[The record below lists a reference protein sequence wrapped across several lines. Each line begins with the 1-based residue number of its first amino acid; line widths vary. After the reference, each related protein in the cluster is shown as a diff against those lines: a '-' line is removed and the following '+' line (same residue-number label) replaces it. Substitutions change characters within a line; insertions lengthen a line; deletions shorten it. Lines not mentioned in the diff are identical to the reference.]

1 MALVNLKSLFKK
13 INGDRGKRPQGDCP
27 FEPGEI
33 VAESGL
39 YEICHSDEPRT
50 SAVLVRGERFPVC
63 NRCGEEVRY
72 KLLQAVPHISEDP
85 DFALPADNPANLSA
99 SPMGQFPRQLG
110 ATHATATA
118 RSYKPGEQ
126 IPASGIYK
134 VIHSTHRRAHE
145 NIFAAGQTFPP
156 CKHCGDKVRFQ
167 AVNSSK
173 LVARAQ

>member
-1 MALVNLKSLFKK
+1 MLPRIFHSSATELEGYVALVNLKSLFKK
-13 INGDRGKRPQGDCP
+13 INGGRGKRPQGDCP

-99 SPMGQFPRQLG
+99 SPTGQFPRQLG
-110 ATHATATA
+110 ATHGY
-118 RSYKPGEQ
+118 RYCQEL
-126 IPASGIYK
+126 
-134 VIHSTHRRAHE
+134 
-145 NIFAAGQTFPP
+145 QT
-156 CKHCGDKVRFQ
+156 G
-167 AVNSSK
+167 
-173 LVARAQ
+173 

>member
-27 FEPGEI
+27 FGPGEI

-63 NRCGEEVRY
+63 NRCEEEVRY
-72 KLLQAVPHISEDP
+72 KLLQAVPHISEVQWDSFP
-85 DFALPADNPANLSA
+85 DKWAPL
-99 SPMGQFPRQLG
+99 M
-110 ATHATATA
+110 ATATA

-126 IPASGIYK
+126 IPDSGIYK
-134 VIHSTHRRAHE
+134 VIHKTHRHAHE

-167 AVNSSK
+167 AVNSRK
-173 LVARAQ
+173 LASRAQ